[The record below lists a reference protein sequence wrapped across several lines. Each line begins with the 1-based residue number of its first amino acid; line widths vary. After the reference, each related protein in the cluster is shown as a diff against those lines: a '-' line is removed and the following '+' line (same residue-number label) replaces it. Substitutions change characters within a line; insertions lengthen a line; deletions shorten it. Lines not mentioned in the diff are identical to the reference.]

1 MGAHKAF
8 LFARTGWN
16 MYCTPDLPDA
26 GVARC
31 LLNKGDAQTT
41 LNGWFRQIPAAKV
54 AILPYANTTFFRRT
68 D

>member
-41 LNGWFRQIPAAKV
+41 MNDRFRQTQAAIR
-54 AILPYANTTFFRRT
+54 AILPYGKTTFFRTR